1 VEILLAWE
9 NKIIICIKEL
19 GVEGVNW
26 IHLAQD
32 EDQWRALPNTVEYVE
47 DP

>member
-1 VEILLAWE
+1 MGEYSL
-9 NKIIICIKEL
+9 KKL
-19 GVEGVNW
+19 GVEGVSW

-32 EDQWRALPNTVEYVE
+32 EDQWRALLNTVKYVE